1 MQNIRFSNTERNY
14 ISSHNYNSNLDLSL
28 VLPTNSESA
37 LTIIP
42 IGIMLND
49 NICFKIS
56 DFFHSVYFRKRMI
69 STICHEIIRDS
80 NIWDYVFKLYIQG
93 SYVVVNYNL
102 KLKDITLDKF
112 KKYKSCDIYFDTLY
126 RQLET
131 NDINIKDKSYIPE
144 NNPYNLPINT
154 SVALF
159 SYQLKNIQKMI
170 SIEDQGIEKTIE
182 ITIKIPDQFIKDKP
196 VYYDPIKKTISY
208 EKDYVK
214 IKSKGGIL
222 ADHMGLGK
230 TLTTLSLISINKAK
244 NDFLNKP
251 QDLIPTKSTLLVCP
265 SQLCKQWKDE
275 VKKNFPYMK
284 VVMILTK
291 TNHIKV
297 SYQDIIDADIV
308 IVSYQFLINFNYYPS
323 LNYEKT
329 TPAMV
334 KISSRQ
340 KSLDNYLKKLK
351 ESNTKEGVTNYSKC
365 KAPMLENFYW
375 HRLVMDEAHEIFG
388 YMLSNKSQNHYLC
401 NWINLLNYTNRWFV
415 SGTPFVNKSGYT
427 SCLNYLELEFFY
439 QDIKVNTKVRNNI
452 LENVESKNYVIDQI
466 LSHICIRHL
475 KEDVENEIKLL
486 GYQEQVYWINM
497 LDIER
502 GIYNS
507 HKNKPRRI
515 LQQLCCHPLIAE
527 HIRSNSY
534 AEIDFD
540 KIKEDLLKNN
550 TIRKFNYE
558 TKLKNLEKRFT
569 TSNSSN
575 PEYAMLKSKYTS
587 IVMECNYMIK
597 VLTNISKIK
606 EGEIELKDNCSI
618 CLDKIN
624 NPVVTP
630 CGHMFCS
637 DCLKQCLNFQKKCP
651 ECRNSLK
658 DKEIYSISAKN
669 NNSDDSNNPLID
681 KYGSKLGKLISIC
694 RILIANKNNRII
706 IFSQWESMLTLVGK
720 SLADNGVNNA
730 FVKGNVW
737 CRNKSISKFKKGND
751 TKVIMLSLNNSA
763 SGTNLIEATHVI
775 FIEPVDSDYNTIKA
789 IEGQAIGRA
798 CRLGQNK
805 KVKVIRILTRGTIEE
820 EIFKNYDKNY
830 IKPNLIEVEVDV

>member
-1 MQNIRFSNTERNY
+1 
-14 ISSHNYNSNLDLSL
+14 
-28 VLPTNSESA
+28 
-37 LTIIP
+37 
-42 IGIMLND
+42 
-49 NICFKIS
+49 
-56 DFFHSVYFRKRMI
+56 
-69 STICHEIIRDS
+69 
-80 NIWDYVFKLYIQG
+80 
-93 SYVVVNYNL
+93 
-102 KLKDITLDKF
+102 
-112 KKYKSCDIYFDTLY
+112 
-126 RQLET
+126 
-131 NDINIKDKSYIPE
+131 
-144 NNPYNLPINT
+144 
-154 SVALF
+154 
-159 SYQLKNIQKMI
+159 
-170 SIEDQGIEKTIE
+170 
-182 ITIKIPDQFIKDKP
+182 
-196 VYYDPIKKTISY
+196 
-208 EKDYVK
+208 
-214 IKSKGGIL
+214 
-222 ADHMGLGK
+222 MGLGK

-244 NDFLNKP
+244 NDFLNKT

-265 SQLCKQWKDE
+265 SQLCKQWKEE

-291 TNHIKV
+291 TNHVKV
-297 SYQDIIDADIV
+297 SYQDIIDSDIV

-323 LNYEKT
+323 LNYERT

-334 KISSRQ
+334 VLSSRQ
-340 KSLDNYLKKLK
+340 NALNTYLKSLK
-351 ESNTKEGVTNYSKC
+351 EKNTKDGVMDYSNC
-365 KAPMLENFYW
+365 KAPMLENFNW

-388 YMLSNKSQNHYLC
+388 LMLSNKSQNHYLC
-401 NWINLLNYTNRWFV
+401 SWINNLNYANRWFV
-415 SGTPFVNKSGYT
+415 SGTPFVNKQGYL
-427 SCLNYLELEFFY
+427 SCLNYLELEYFY
-439 QDIKVNTKVRNNI
+439 QNIKVNTKSRGNI
-452 LENVESKNYVIDQI
+452 LQHIESKNYIIDQI
-466 LSHICIRHL
+466 LSHTCIRHL
-475 KEDVENEIKLL
+475 KKDVENEIKLL
-486 GYQEQVYWINM
+486 GYQEEIYWIN
-497 LDIER
+497 LLEIER

-507 HKNKPRRI
+507 HKNKSRRI

-527 HIRSNSY
+527 HIKSNSY

-540 KIKEDLLKNN
+540 KIKEDLLNSN
-550 TIRKFNYE
+550 TSRKKNYE
-558 TKLKNLEKRFT
+558 TKLENLEKRFT
-569 TSNSSN
+569 ISNSSN

-587 IVMECNYMIK
+587 IITECNYMIK

-618 CLDKIN
+618 CLDKIE

-658 DKEIYSISAKN
+658 DKDIYSISSKN
-669 NNSDDSNNPLID
+669 NNSNDSKNPLID

-694 RILIANKNNRII
+694 RTLISNKDNRII

-805 KVKVIRILTRGTIEE
+805 KVKVIRILTRQTIEE
-820 EIFKNYDKNY
+820 EIFKNYDKSY
-830 IKPNLIEVEVDV
+830 IKPNLVEVEVEV